1 MRTGFDKEYAT
12 PFREE
17 VVYLKSLGIRYTFVK
32 NVGDTSV
39 YKYEKTPE
47 LFRALELFYSD
58 KRIKENYERTKK
70 IDSRGVCC

>member
-12 PFREE
+12 PYREE
-17 VVYLKSLGIRYTFVK
+17 VVYLRSRGIRYAFVK

-47 LFRALELFYSD
+47 LFSALELFYLE
-58 KRIKENYERTKK
+58 KRIKESFNEK
-70 IDSRGVCC
+70 INSKGI